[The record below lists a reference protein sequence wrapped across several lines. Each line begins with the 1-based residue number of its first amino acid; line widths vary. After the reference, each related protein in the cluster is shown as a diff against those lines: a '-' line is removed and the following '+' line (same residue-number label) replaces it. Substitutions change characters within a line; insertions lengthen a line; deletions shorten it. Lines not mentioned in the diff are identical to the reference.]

1 MRWLWQAIQHRWYMG
16 YWPSRNTFDVDHAPE
31 SYVVVIDEYAMT
43 KRQMDQYIDPVIQEG
58 IDAFLADVLD

>member
-1 MRWLWQAIQHRWYMG
+1 MG
-16 YWPSRNTFDVDHAPE
+16 YWPSRNPE
-31 SYVVVIDEYAMT
+31 LVWIGSDPDNPLAGRVVCIDEYAMT